1 MSAVKRIIVFPII
14 LMLELLGIVISVLL
28 KAECWV
34 VGTGFLIL
42 AVFTVMALIN
52 KMWLQVGIFVALISI
67 GMIML
72 GFSANIAVWIE
83 TFKDNLKH
91 I

>member
-1 MSAVKRIIVFPII
+1 MSAVKKIIIFPII
-14 LMLELLGIVISVLL
+14 LMLELLGIVISLLL

-34 VGTGFLIL
+34 AGTGFLIL
-42 AVFTVMALIN
+42 AAFTVVALIK
-52 KMWLQVGIFVALISI
+52 KMWLQAGIFVTLIVI
-67 GMIML
+67 GTLML

-83 TFKDNLKH
+83 TFKDNFKH